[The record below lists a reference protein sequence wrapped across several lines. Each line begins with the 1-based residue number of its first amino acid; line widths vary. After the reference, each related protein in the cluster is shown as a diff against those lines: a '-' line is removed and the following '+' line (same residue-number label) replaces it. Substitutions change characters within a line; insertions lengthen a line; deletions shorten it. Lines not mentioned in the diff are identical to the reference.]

1 MTVKTLGITGG
12 SGRIGQ
18 YVVARLQQAWHVRI
32 IDLEPP
38 ADPLPNVTFA
48 RADITQPEAL
58 NQAIAGVDA
67 LVHLAAVDLDAH
79 QNADQTFKVNALG
92 SWNVLSACKANK
104 VEQVVVCSSV
114 TASGLPEMR
123 DDWFPRQ
130 LPVTESHEDRPAHP
144 YGVSKLTM
152 ETFSRSFTFD
162 GDMSLVNLRVMM
174 VALPENMPR
183 LIDLSEDPAH
193 RWTFSYISPED
204 LAAAFECALAAS
216 NIQYGVYYISADD
229 TCTLEPTSQLVERV
243 WGNENISQRLDQN
256 STDPRAALFSN
267 DKAKRDLGFYPSLRW
282 PDLLKQYRG

>member
-18 YVVARLQQAWHVRI
+18 YVVARLQQDWNVRI

-38 ADPLPNVTFA
+38 TDPLPSVTFA
-48 RADITQPEAL
+48 RADITQPEEV
-58 NQAIAGVDA
+58 NEAIAGVDA

-79 QNADQTFKVNALG
+79 QNADLTFRINVLG
-92 SWNVLSACKANK
+92 TWNVLSACKTNN
-104 VEQVVVCSSV
+104 VGRVIVCSSV

-123 DDWFPRQ
+123 DDWFPLE
-130 LPVTESHEDRPAHP
+130 LPVTESHEDRPTHP

-162 GDMSLVNLRVMM
+162 GDMSLINLRVMM

-183 LIDLSEDPAH
+183 LIKMSKDETH

-204 LAAAFECALAAS
+204 LAIAFECALGVN

-229 TCTLEPTSQLVERV
+229 TCTLEPTSRLVERV
-243 WGNENISQRLDQN
+243 WANINIPQHYDQPN
-256 STDPRAALFSN
+256 AAPNAALFSN
-267 DKAKRDLGFYPSLRW
+267 EKAKRDLAFYPSVRW